1 MNATAAKSAPF
12 IDGLDATAG
21 TLPGNDLPWLSDLR
35 ARGRDCYADLG
46 LPTQKREDWKYT
58 NLNRLRRAGFLPAA
72 PDTAVESL
80 PLGNA
85 LALDADRVVLVN
97 GRFRADLSDLPAGG
111 SIEASGLTDLLQS
124 DPDTVEPL
132 LGQIADVESMPLA
145 ALNTAGFAD
154 GVVLRLRA
162 GTTAER
168 PVHIVSL
175 GAAGETPLL
184 FHPRVLIVAEE
195 GSQGCVVESHIG
207 LGDGAYF
214 SNSVVEIAVRTR
226 AALQHYKLQNEH
238 PAAFH
243 IAATQAVLDEGA
255 MYESFVLQVGARLA
269 RNEIR
274 TRLDAGRIDCH
285 VNGAYLLQGDQHAD
299 NTTFIDHAAAGSNS
313 RELYKGVIDGKARGV
328 FQGKILVRQDAQKT
342 DGHQLNRA
350 LLLSREA
357 EIDSKPELEIYA
369 DDVKC
374 SHGASAGELDDDAL
388 FYLRSRGIDEATA
401 RSLLVEAFI
410 GEAIDSVDYEPAR
423 DAFRQ
428 VINGWLADRQP
439 AGGGNGD
446 KE

>member
-21 TLPGNDLPWLSDLR
+21 TLPGNDLAWLRDLR
-35 ARGRDCYADLG
+35 ARARDCYADLG
-46 LPTQKREDWKYT
+46 LPTPKREDWKYT
-58 NLNRLRRAGFLPAA
+58 NLNRLRRAGFLPA
-72 PDTAVESL
+72 PPTADAAVDSV

-97 GRFRADLSDLPAGG
+97 GRFRPDLSDLPAGDG
-111 SIEASGLTDLLQS
+111 IEVSGLADLLQS
-124 DPDTVEPL
+124 DSDTIAPL

-145 ALNTAGFAD
+145 ALNTAAFAD

-162 GTTAER
+162 GVTAAR

-175 GAAGETPLL
+175 GTAGDTPVL
-184 FHPRVLIVAEE
+184 FHPRVLILAEE

-214 SNSVVEIAVRTR
+214 SNSVAEVAVRAR

-243 IAATQAVLDEGA
+243 IAATQAVLDDGA

-313 RELYKGVIDGKARGV
+313 RELYKGVIDGKARDT
-328 FQGKILVRQDAQKT
+328 RQRPRFRCSRRPAPRRSAARGRAIGADAARRK
-342 DGHQLNRA
+342 NR
-350 LLLSREA
+350 
-357 EIDSKPELEIYA
+357 
-369 DDVKC
+369 
-374 SHGASAGELDDDAL
+374 
-388 FYLRSRGIDEATA
+388 T
-401 RSLLVEAFI
+401 
-410 GEAIDSVDYEPAR
+410 
-423 DAFRQ
+423 
-428 VINGWLADRQP
+428 
-439 AGGGNGD
+439 
-446 KE
+446 

>member
-12 IDGLDATAG
+12 IDGLDETAG
-21 TLPGNDLPWLSDLR
+21 ALPGHDLAWLGDLR
-35 ARGRDCYADLG
+35 ARARDCYADLG
-46 LPTQKREDWKYT
+46 LPTPKREDWKYT
-58 NLNRLRRAGFLPAA
+58 NLNRLRRAGFLPAPA
-72 PDTAVESL
+72 DTAVETV

-85 LALDADRVVLVN
+85 LAFDADRVVLVN
-97 GRFRADLSDLPAGG
+97 GRFRPDLSDVPAGG
-111 SIEASGLTDLLQS
+111 IEVSGLADQLQI
-124 DPDTVEPL
+124 DPDGVAPL

-162 GTTAER
+162 GVTAER
-168 PVHIVSL
+168 PVHIISL
-175 GAAGETPLL
+175 GAAGDTPVL
-184 FHPRVLIVAEE
+184 FHPRLLIVAED
-195 GSQGCVVESHIG
+195 GSQGCIVESHVG
-207 LGDGAYF
+207 FGDGAYF
-214 SNSVVEIAVRTR
+214 SNSVAEVQVYAR
-226 AALQHYKLQNEH
+226 AALRHYKLQNEH

-274 TRLDAGRIDCH
+274 ARLDAGHIDCH

-313 RELYKGVIDGKARGV
+313 RELYKGVIGERARGV
-328 FQGKILVRQDAQKT
+328 FQGKILVRKDAQKT

-374 SHGASAGELDDDAL
+374 SHGASAGELDEDAL

-428 VINGWLADRQP
+428 VINGWLADRQT
-439 AGGGNGD
+439 AGGNGD
-446 KE
+446 ND